1 MVSNGILTRI
11 GNTPLIE
18 LSRFVPASSARIAVK
33 PEYLNPS
40 GSIKDRIALRMIEEA
55 ERQGRL
61 RPGMNIIEASTGNT
75 ATALAF
81 VGAAKGYKVTLHVPK
96 NATSEERIRMCRA
109 YGAEVVEVDIQDG
122 DFLKASGVHGAL
134 AEFIPRK
141 ICYEKEQKDPEN
153 IWWARQFSSE
163 YNVAAHQDT
172 TAREILEQTSGK
184 IDAFVAA
191 IGTGG
196 TLVGVAKALHDV
208 DPSVR
213 IVAVEPKESRTMKN
227 GRLTVPV
234 IEGYSGGILLQV
246 TELADEVI
254 AVEERDAVDMCHR
267 LAEEEGLF
275 CGVSSGANVLAAL
288 QVAQGLGPDKQVVTI
303 LPDSRDR
310 YVFVERFT
318 T

>member
-1 MVSNGILTRI
+1 MLSSGILSRI
-11 GNTPLIE
+11 GNTPLIK
-18 LSRFVPASSARIAVK
+18 LSRLLPASSAGVAVK

-40 GSIKDRIALRMIEEA
+40 GSIKDRIALRMVEEA

-81 VGAAKGYKVTLHVPK
+81 VGATKGYRVTLYVPK

-109 YGAEVVEVDIQDG
+109 YGAEVIEVDIEHG
-122 DFLKASGVHGAL
+122 GFLKESGVHGAL
-134 AEFIPRK
+134 VEFIPRK
-141 ICYEKEQKDPEN
+141 ICHEKEQRDPEH
-153 IWWARQFSSE
+153 IWWARQFSSQ
-163 YNVAAHQDT
+163 YNIAAHQDT
-172 TAREILEQTSGK
+172 TAQEILEQTSGK
-184 IDAFVAA
+184 VDAFVAA

-196 TLVGVAKALHDV
+196 TLVGVAMALRNV
-208 DPSVR
+208 DPSVK
-213 IVAVEPKESRTMKN
+213 IIAVEPKESRTMRN
-227 GRLTVPV
+227 GKLTVPV

-246 TELADEVI
+246 AELADEVI
-254 AVEERDAVDMCHR
+254 AVGEKDAVGMCHR

-310 YVFVERFT
+310 YTFVERFT